1 MAAQAIQLEVM
12 MLLEH
17 AFANAKEA
25 DEYLR
30 EQAGTTNLD
39 RLSDKEC
46 RGLLARLKQ
55 IAPPPKPKPK
65 GKKAR
70 KEQP

>member
-1 MAAQAIQLEVM
+1 MAAQTIQLEVM

-39 RLSDKEC
+39 GLSDREC
-46 RGLLARLKQ
+46 KGLLTRLKQ
-55 IAPPPKPKPK
+55 IAPPLRPRPK
-65 GKKAR
+65 GKKVR